1 MTTTPS
7 LAADHINPRTRPA
20 GVRAGRSA
28 LRLALSAVLLLGIA
42 GCGVGDTDVEI
53 DVDRATDADG
63 ETKVDVD
70 ADSGLPDGF
79 DVQGHRGARGLR
91 PENTLP
97 GFEVAL
103 DLGVTTLE
111 LDLHFSADDQVV
123 VWHDPVVDPA
133 KCRLSLDA
141 GSAVPDPD
149 EASEQALA
157 IRNLTVAQLS
167 QYSCDRNPDRGRF
180 PDQVSAPTDIAG
192 TDFRIVTLSEVFSFV
207 EAFAS
212 SDLKTDEQ
220 RSAASRVE
228 FNVETK
234 RLRGEP
240 RTIDDGFD
248 GTNPG
253 PFELALLTAIEEAG
267 LEDRVIIQSFDHRSL
282 RAVRAVDS
290 DVRLAALTRDPPR
303 DPAQYAD
310 WGAAIWSPRASTL
323 DEELLTR
330 AQAAGL
336 LVIPWTVN
344 DPDDMQALIDLGVDG
359 LITDR
364 PDLLLGGA

>member
-1 MTTTPS
+1 MHLGLS
-7 LAADHINPRTRPA
+7 ALAALT
-20 GVRAGRSA
+20 
-28 LRLALSAVLLLGIA
+28 LLA
-42 GCGVGDTDVEI
+42 GCGSGSGGTETDVS
-53 DVDRATDADG
+53 
-63 ETKVDVD
+63 VD
-70 ADSGLPDGF
+70 ADPPLPEGF

-97 GFEVAL
+97 AFEVAL
-103 DLGVTTLE
+103 DAGVTTLE
-111 LDLHFSADDQVV
+111 LDLHFSADGQVM

-133 KCRLSLDA
+133 KCRVSLDA
-141 GSAVPDPD
+141 GPDVPDPD
-149 EASEQALA
+149 EAPEPALA
-157 IRNLTVAQLS
+157 IRNLTVAQLA
-167 QYSCDRNPDRGRF
+167 QYRCDRNPEPGRF
-180 PDQVSAPTDIAG
+180 PDQVPAASEIAG
-192 TDFRIVTLSEVFSFV
+192 TDFRIVPLTEVFSFV
-207 EAFAS
+207 QAYAA
-212 SDLKTDEQ
+212 SDLKTEEQ
-220 RSAASRVE
+220 RAGAARVE

-253 PFELALLTAIEEAG
+253 PFELALLATIEEAG
-267 LEDRVIIQSFDHRSL
+267 LEGRVIVQSFDHRSL
-282 RAVRAVDS
+282 RAVRLVNPEI
-290 DVRLAALTRDPPR
+290 RLAALTRDPPR
-303 DPAQYAD
+303 DPGLYAE

-323 DEELLTR
+323 DEELLTQ

-364 PDLLLGGA
+364 PDLLVGGP